1 MRRTWFVH
9 AFCVLLALLLLA
21 ASFGL
26 VRPSWSFTL
35 DVGAEG
41 PLVNGGQA
49 AHFFNYYT
57 LHGSEHWHA
66 DGRTFR
72 WSDRRATLSV
82 PYALR
87 AGPLILE
94 LGACGCHPG
103 ETRTA
108 QLALNAASVGQ
119 ITLANEWRVY
129 HVLVPSD
136 RPHPEYGVLFDLR
149 TPTTPAADGRA
160 LGVALDR
167 ITLRQAT
174 PQPVAGAPATLAV
187 LVGVLILAWM
197 RRPFHAP
204 LLVLLWLG
212 AGLAYQPQLLPPGQV
227 AGVLVG
233 GLLLLWRFSQGVVQT
248 GVAAAI
254 GVWLILCMQL
264 LGTWVVDD
272 AYISFQ
278 YARNL
283 LLGHGLVFN
292 PGERVEGYTNFLWT
306 LLSAGLLSARIDPL
320 IGTHVLTLVLGFALV
335 AVTVQL
341 ARQLGGRG
349 WTAGAL
355 LALSS
360 PFLLYTARGSGMET
374 ALFAALTA
382 STLLAL
388 ARQAWQAAGI
398 LLALALLTRPDAAIL
413 AACAV
418 SYAVAMGAQHVPGAR
433 PVYTLGF
440 VAVRQFAPLPD
451 LRPAA
456 RLLAPVLALF
466 GSYFLLRWAYYG
478 ALLPNTFYAKVD
490 GSGDQA
496 WRGLSYLWEF
506 ARLELLP
513 LVGALGAAVA
523 LWRTRDDAE
532 QRGSLMLVAGFTL
545 LFAAYIAAVGG
556 DWVPGF
562 RFGMPLLAPLAVLA
576 ACGLAP
582 GRGTIHGGHGGT
594 IHGGHGGHGGTIH
607 GGHGGHGGKIH
618 GGHGGSEEHAGRDRH
633 IPSWIIKAGSLVL
646 LLIAVGMAL
655 RLPVDSSFNTDSGV
669 WQQMER
675 VRRFREIGEWLRQN
689 TPPDALIAASAVG
702 ATPYFAER
710 TTIDVLGLTDAHI
723 ARAPRNERAAGLAG
737 HERSDPDYV
746 MGRRPLVVTYY
757 AAAYLNHHPALDSEY
772 VRREEDGPEGAVVN
786 IYVRK

>member
-1 MRRTWFVH
+1 MRRTSYVPVC
-9 AFCVLLALLLLA
+9 CVLLALLLVA
-21 ASFGL
+21 ASIGL
-26 VRPSWSFTL
+26 VRPVWSFAL

-41 PLVNGGQA
+41 SLVNGGQA
-49 AHFFNYYT
+49 ARFFNYYT
-57 LHGSEHWHA
+57 LHGSEGWHA

-94 LGACGCHPG
+94 LAACGCHPG
-103 ETRTA
+103 EPRVA
-108 QLALNAASVGQ
+108 HLHLNGAATGVLPLVNQ
-119 ITLANEWRVY
+119 WRVY
-129 HVLVPSD
+129 HVLVPTD
-136 RPHPEYGVLFDLR
+136 RPHPEYGVLLDLR
-149 TPTTPAADGRA
+149 TPTTLATDGRA

-167 ITLRQAT
+167 IALRGVA
-174 PQPVAGAPATLAV
+174 PQPVAGVPTLLAV
-187 LVGVLILAWM
+187 LTGVLLLAWN
-197 RRPFHAP
+197 RRPFHTP

-212 AGLAYQPQLLPPGQV
+212 AGLAYQPQLLPPELV
-227 AGVLVG
+227 AGLLVS
-233 GLLLLWRFSQGVVQT
+233 GLVLLWRFSRGIMQT
-248 GVAAAI
+248 AVAAVV
-254 GVWLILCMQL
+254 GVWLVLSMQV

-306 LLSAGLLSARIDPL
+306 VLSAGLLGLRLDPL
-320 IGTHVLTLVLGFALV
+320 LGTQVLTHALGFVLV
-335 AVTVQL
+335 VLAVSL
-341 ARQLGGRG
+341 ARQMGGRG
-349 WTAGAL
+349 WVAGAL
-355 LALSS
+355 LALSG

-374 ALFAALTA
+374 GLFAVLVAA
-382 STLLAL
+382 TLLAL
-388 ARQAWQAAGI
+388 VRHAWRVAGV

-413 AACAV
+413 AACAIG
-418 SYAVAMGAQHVPGAR
+418 YALATGAQRVPGVR
-433 PVYTLGF
+433 PAYALGF
-440 VAVRQFAPLPD
+440 VSGQLLAPALPD
-451 LRPAA
+451 LRPAV
-456 RLLAPVLALF
+456 RLLLPVVILF
-466 GSYFLLRWAYYG
+466 GTYFVLRWAYYG

-490 GSGDQA
+490 GSSDQA
-496 WRGLSYLWEF
+496 WRGLHYLWAF

-513 LVGALGAAVA
+513 LAGALGAAVA
-523 LWRTRDDAE
+523 LWRA
-532 QRGSLMLVAGFTL
+532 RGNAKRRGAIVLVAGFTL

-562 RFGMPLLAPLAVLA
+562 RFGMPLIAPLAVLA

-582 GRGTIHGGHGGT
+582 GRATIH
-594 IHGGHGGHGGTIH
+594 
-607 GGHGGHGGKIH
+607 
-618 GGHGGSEEHAGRDRH
+618 EEHEEHEGRDRH
-633 IPSWIIKAGSLVL
+633 SPSYSSWPSCPSWISKTGSLVL
-646 LLIAVGMAL
+646 LAFALGMAL
-655 RLPVDSSFNTDSGV
+655 RLPADSSFNTESGV

-710 TTIDVLGLTDAHI
+710 ATIDVLGLTDAHI

-737 HERSDPDYV
+737 HERSDPEYV
-746 MGRRPLVVTYY
+746 MARRPLIVTYY
-757 AAAYLNHHPALDSEY
+757 AAAYLNNHPALDTDY

-786 IYVRK
+786 VYVRK